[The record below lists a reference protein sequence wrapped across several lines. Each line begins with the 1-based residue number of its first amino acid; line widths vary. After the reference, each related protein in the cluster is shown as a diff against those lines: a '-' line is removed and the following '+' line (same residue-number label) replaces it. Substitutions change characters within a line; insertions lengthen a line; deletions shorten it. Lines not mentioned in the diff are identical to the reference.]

1 MLAPAMRPL
10 AEAIAPHEIIVD
22 CGGGGRCGPNSAAFS
37 LQCLGRFSGDGDAL
51 RAAVISHAETLLAR
65 GAVFARTNR
74 AGEELTVR
82 DYLKA
87 SLLSWPPE
95 ARRGRAAS
103 AEAWLE
109 LAAMQTTW
117 IDEAFLAIMADG
129 FQSEIEYRAVT
140 SDGELTRGGLISPF
154 DSEPVCRI
162 VLALWVQQHYAAIVR
177 TSASAVPVELTL
189 RAGEAPPTANGFDP
203 RLVPTTLQLLHLLE
217 ESATL
222 ATEGC
227 ERVSPRASEVPKGTE
242 CLASTRMVRGQS
254 AKGSPEE
261 TKVGEMRGTGS
272 HIHAHVSDRA
282 PATVTMPL
290 DATANALGALS
301 ATVRLINR
309 SARFGLRTLRTLL
322 ACEAR
327 RQSLYRGVWQQNA
340 SDLRPPRDEE
350 LGLGV
355 CPSALGN
362 SASWMQP
369 SPPPAS
375 AAQSMQ
381 HVLRPVPQRRHTF
394 SAQSLHPPAGRAPP
408 TLHSAHLSAS
418 SASAFTEL
426 PRAAAQ
432 RQPQRSPAAASAANE
447 PPPPPS
453 SSAPPS
459 ADQLASVHALLD
471 HLNAHDTP
479 PPTSITAGV
488 AAAHGTSRPHAST
501 HRAIAAAAY
510 AATHPQTP
518 CSDLPAQ
525 FAASARSLSTWRVK
539 LHPTLSLATAA
550 RHCTQLHAAGQLRAL
565 SDEERG
571 EGVAASAFCTS
582 ASQPLYPAATARRV
596 LVLFSGPYERA
607 DGLGQYLSES
617 GFEVTLADNNPAHG
631 DASHDILDDA
641 FFQHQL
647 HLVNSG

>member
-1 MLAPAMRPL
+1 
-10 AEAIAPHEIIVD
+10 
-22 CGGGGRCGPNSAAFS
+22 
-37 LQCLGRFSGDGDAL
+37 
-51 RAAVISHAETLLAR
+51 
-65 GAVFARTNR
+65 
-74 AGEELTVR
+74 
-82 DYLKA
+82 
-87 SLLSWPPE
+87 
-95 ARRGRAAS
+95 
-103 AEAWLE
+103 
-109 LAAMQTTW
+109 
-117 IDEAFLAIMADG
+117 
-129 FQSEIEYRAVT
+129 
-140 SDGELTRGGLISPF
+140 
-154 DSEPVCRI
+154 
-162 VLALWVQQHYAAIVR
+162 
-177 TSASAVPVELTL
+177 
-189 RAGEAPPTANGFDP
+189 
-203 RLVPTTLQLLHLLE
+203 
-217 ESATL
+217 
-222 ATEGC
+222 
-227 ERVSPRASEVPKGTE
+227 
-242 CLASTRMVRGQS
+242 
-254 AKGSPEE
+254 
-261 TKVGEMRGTGS
+261 MRGTGS

-340 SDLRPPRDEE
+340 SDLRPPCDEE

-381 HVLRPVPQRRHTF
+381 HVLRPVPQRHHTF

-432 RQPQRSPAAASAANE
+432 RQPQRSPASASAANE

-488 AAAHGTSRPHAST
+488 AAAHSTSRPHAST

-607 DGLGQYLSES
+607 DGLGQHLSES
-617 GFEVTLADNNPAHG
+617 GFEVTLADNDPVHG

-647 HLVNSG
+647 HLVNWGYYFAVFAAPPCSTYSVSRHFRAKRNRRGDRGPPPLRSRRSPQGLDPPPHGHARELEQANLITDRLCALLEAAAAASAEFIVENPTDRGDPCSLHTFLFADHAPLWLHPSIVELRRSTGAKLCTFAQCEFGAPYQKYTSLLYTPALSPYLDAWSHKRCSHANHAELAGGTRGQDGA